1 MSVRQVVGRAKKRQL
16 ATLAVNTHKCNTT
29 GTACIHA
36 PTNTVK
42 LACTI
47 LQCKKAALC
56 HIAIIATRQIHSIAL
71 PTFLFSTLHC
81 LENTKKY
88 HRATKAVVEGKVS
101 QNQQTKKALLQCIFA
116 YCSRSIE
123 PFQVRGWGLV
133 EKVVVLY
140 LGYNWVGCCQPAF
153 TLGGHL
159 KLTPN
164 D

>member
-1 MSVRQVVGRAKKRQL
+1 MLGLKSYLLKKNSFGKALSVRQVVGRAKKRQL

-56 HIAIIATRQIHSIAL
+56 HSAIIATRQIHSIAL

-81 LENTKKY
+81 LENTTNTTEQRKQSL
-88 HRATKAVVEGKVS
+88 RAKSVRISKPKRLCSSVYLRIAPA
-101 QNQQTKKALLQCIFA
+101 AL
-116 YCSRSIE
+116 SR
-123 PFQVRGWGLV
+123 F
-133 EKVVVLY
+133 K
-140 LGYNWVGCCQPAF
+140 
-153 TLGGHL
+153 
-159 KLTPN
+159 
-164 D
+164 